1 MTISATSARS
11 HMQVSNSSSC
21 LGGTPAPGPRLV
33 DMGSREASLRHMAEE
48 PAFRAAPGVPASP
61 AGQSVP
67 EPRHHSAPILSFGR
81 GHLINV
87 SSLGP
92 SPDPGSL
99 QQLQLLQ
106 EPALTCSGW
115 SPRARSS
122 NALQSMMLQQHQ
134 WRLQALLLE
143 EQQRQQQQQAAMV
156 ANPFAGPPQQAQP
169 SWGDMLQVSHDLL
182 VHARSGAA

>member
-1 MTISATSARS
+1 MTSVTSNHS

-21 LGGTPAPGPRLV
+21 LGGAPAPGPRLV
-33 DMGSREASLRHMAEE
+33 DMGSREASLRHMADA
-48 PAFRAAPGVPASP
+48 PACGATPARP

-67 EPRHHSAPILSFGR
+67 APRHHSAPILSFGH

-92 SPDPGSL
+92 SQGPGSL
-99 QQLQLLQ
+99 QQQQLLR
-106 EPALTCSGW
+106 EPAVACSGW
-115 SPRARSS
+115 SPQARSS
-122 NALQSMMLQQHQ
+122 NALQSVVLHQHQ

-156 ANPFAGPPQQAQP
+156 ANPFAGPPQQAPP
-169 SWGDMLQVSHDLL
+169 SWGDMLQVRHDLL
-182 VHARSGAA
+182 VHA

>member
-1 MTISATSARS
+1 MTSATINHR

-21 LGGTPAPGPRLV
+21 LGGAPAPGPRLV
-33 DMGSREASLRHMAEE
+33 DMGSREASLRHMANK
-48 PAFRAAPGVPASP
+48 PAFGANPSAPASP

-67 EPRHHSAPILSFGR
+67 EPRHHSAPIMSFGR

-92 SPDPGSL
+92 PPDPGSL
-99 QQLQLLQ
+99 QQQQLSQ
-106 EPALTCSGW
+106 GPALTCSGW

-122 NALQSMMLQQHQ
+122 NALQSVALHQHQ

-143 EQQRQQQQQAAMV
+143 EQQRQQQQQQQQQQQASMV

-169 SWGDMLQVSHDLL
+169 SWGTCC
-182 VHARSGAA
+182 R